1 MNRFFSEHALLWL
14 DWCFDVVDKQV
25 QQTNTSKYIKI
36 TNHEYVDKLGK
47 ELDKRLAFFGNTK
60 KKIQTIVNIKFMT
73 QFSTKMKN

>member
-47 ELDKRLAFFGNTK
+47 GLDKRLAFFRNTK
-60 KKIQTIVNIKFMT
+60 KKILTIVNIKFMT